1 MKWFLILVA
10 ALSLLAA
17 AIIARAD
24 EGESDPLSGY
34 NHKMF
39 ESNDKFDAYVLTP
52 VAKGWEKVTPLRV
65 RTSVSNFF
73 GNLRFPIY
81 TVNDFLQGKPNDG
94 CSDIARFAINTT
106 VGVAGFFDPATGW
119 GIVKHDVDF
128 GQTLGVWGVP
138 TGPYIVLPL
147 LGPSDL
153 RDTGGLVVDSVLAV
167 TPFFGDGFILIGAR
181 VVTTVNERSLVQ
193 AQVENAK
200 LSTVDYYA
208 AVRSAYLQHRR
219 AMVHGTDT
227 TEEKQQL
234 YYPAP

>member
-24 EGESDPLSGY
+24 EGEPDPLSGF

-52 VAKGWEKVTPLRV
+52 VAQGWEKITPLRV

-128 GQTLGVWGVP
+128 GQTLGIWGVP

-167 TPFFGDGFILIGAR
+167 TPFFVDGFILIGAR
-181 VVTTVNERSLVQ
+181 VVTTVNERSLVREK
-193 AQVENAK
+193 VENAK
-200 LSTVDYYA
+200 LATVDYYA
-208 AVRSAYLQHRR
+208 AVRSAYLQHRH
-219 AMVHGTDT
+219 AMVHGADM

-234 YYPAP
+234 YYPAQ